1 MSRTVLVTGVARKF
15 ASRAARYLADLAE
28 TGPASGRGA
37 ITRVIG
43 VDTVVPDADLG
54 GVKFVRADIRTPVIG
69 KVIAVEDVDTV
80 VHLDVNPPMRGRL
93 GGSSNK
99 ELNVIG
105 TMQLL
110 AACQRASTVTKL
122 VLGSSTAVYGTSPRD
137 PAMFTESMAA
147 RGGVR
152 TGFPKDMVEVEA
164 YTRGFARRRPDIII
178 TTLRAAQALDVDLE
192 MPLSMYLRAPV
203 LPVVAGFDPR
213 LQFVHVSDL
222 LAVLGLAVTRDRPGT
237 FNVAGDGVLM
247 LSQAA
252 RRLGRP
258 VIPLPSLGYAPA
270 LTRIA
275 RAGGAELPPDLHRLL
290 KYGRVVDTTA
300 LREVFGYEPT
310 RTTEEIFEEFRAQ
323 VRGGVL
329 SGIGER

>member
-1 MSRTVLVTGVARKF
+1 MTRTVLVTGVAGRF
-15 ASRAARYLADLAE
+15 ASRAARHLADLIE
-28 TGPASGRGA
+28 SGPDGSSGVS
-37 ITRVIG
+37 RVVG

-80 VHLDVNPPMRGRL
+80 VHLDVSPPARGRL

-110 AACQRASTVTKL
+110 AACQRASTVTKFI
-122 VLGSSTAVYGTSPRD
+122 LGSSTVFYGTSPRD
-137 PAMFTESMAA
+137 PAMFTESMSA

-152 TGFPKDMVEVEA
+152 SGFPKDIVEVES
-164 YTRGFARRRPDIII
+164 YTRGFARRRPDVLI
-178 TTLRAAQALDVDLE
+178 TTLRAAQPLDPELE
-192 MPLSMYLRAPV
+192 SPLSNYLRSPV

-213 LQFVHVSDL
+213 LQTVHVDDL
-222 LAVLGLAVTRDRPGT
+222 LDVLAQAVQHDRPGT
-237 FNVAGDGVLM
+237 FNVAGDGVIM

-258 VIPLPSLGYAPA
+258 VVPLPSVGYAGA
-270 LTRIA
+270 LNRIM
-275 RAGGAELPPDLHRLL
+275 RMAGSDIPPDLHRVLT
-290 KYGRVVDTTA
+290 YGRAVDTTA
-300 LREVFGYEPT
+300 LREIFGYEPKY
-310 RTTEEIFEEFRAQ
+310 TTHDVFEQFKAQ
-323 VRGGVL
+323 VRPGIL
-329 SGIGER
+329 SGIGVS